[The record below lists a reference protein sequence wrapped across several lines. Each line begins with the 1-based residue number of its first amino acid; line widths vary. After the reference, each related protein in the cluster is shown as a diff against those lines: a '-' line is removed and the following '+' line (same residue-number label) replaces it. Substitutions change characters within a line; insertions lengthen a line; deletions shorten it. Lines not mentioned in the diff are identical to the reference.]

1 LSADQNPLFGLSAGD
16 KSTLIER
23 MRRRV
28 RQEETIDGS
37 PSASATPPASALSE
51 RTFEAF
57 CRFDELPG
65 FKQLQMMRMA
75 ADGLGIDSPFFRVH
89 EGVAGATTVIDGN
102 ALLNF
107 ASYNYL
113 GLSGHPHVSG
123 AAKAAIDR
131 YGTSASASRPVSGE
145 RPVQRE
151 LEQSLA
157 AVHGVDDCVVFVS
170 GHATNVTVLGH
181 VFGAKDL
188 IVHDSLIHN
197 SITQGALLS
206 GAHRVSFPH
215 NDTQALDSLLT
226 RMRHQFERVLVVLE
240 GIYSMDG
247 DVPQLDKVVEIKRRH
262 RALLMVDE
270 AHSLGVLGERG
281 SGIAEHFGIDGRA
294 IDIWMGT
301 LSKTL
306 GSCGG
311 YIAGDQSLVDYLKA
325 SAPGFMY
332 SVGMA
337 PPVAAAAKAA
347 LEVIEAEPER
357 SRTLRDRG
365 AYFLA
370 QAKAAGLDTGF
381 SQGFSVIPLVV
392 GSSSVAAR
400 LSNALFERGIN
411 VQPIIHPAV
420 EERAARLRFFVS
432 CLHTERQIDTTIQAV
447 VELLEE
453 ITGPKPAA

>member
-1 LSADQNPLFGLSAGD
+1 
-16 KSTLIER
+16 
-23 MRRRV
+23 
-28 RQEETIDGS
+28 
-37 PSASATPPASALSE
+37 
-51 RTFEAF
+51 
-57 CRFDELPG
+57 
-65 FKQLQMMRMA
+65 
-75 ADGLGIDSPFFRVH
+75 
-89 EGVAGATTVIDGN
+89 
-102 ALLNF
+102 
-107 ASYNYL
+107 
-113 GLSGHPHVSG
+113 
-123 AAKAAIDR
+123 
-131 YGTSASASRPVSGE
+131 
-145 RPVQRE
+145 
-151 LEQSLA
+151 
-157 AVHGVDDCVVFVS
+157 
-170 GHATNVTVLGH
+170 
-181 VFGAKDL
+181 
-188 IVHDSLIHN
+188 
-197 SITQGALLS
+197 
-206 GAHRVSFPH
+206 
-215 NDTQALDSLLT
+215 
-226 RMRHQFERVLVVLE
+226 MRHQFERVLVVVE

-247 DVPQLDKVVEIKRRH
+247 DVPELDKVVEIKRRH